1 MQRITPCLWFDS
13 NAEEAAKF
21 YVSVFPN
28 SRMGAITRYGDAGA
42 KASGRSKGTVMT
54 VTFRLDGQEFMALNG
69 GPVFTFSPAISFIVN
84 CKTQKELDRFWNKLS
99 AGGKE
104 VECGWLTDK
113 YGVSWQ
119 IVPAVLGKMMQNKD
133 VKKTERVMSALLQM
147 KRLDINALQQ
157 AYRQQR

>member
-1 MQRITPCLWFDS
+1 MQGITPCLLFDS

-42 KASGRSKGTVMT
+42 KASGRPKGTVMT

-69 GPVFTFSPAISFIVN
+69 GPIFTFSPAISFMVN
-84 CKTQKELDRFWNKLS
+84 CKTEKELDRFWSKLS

-133 VKKTERVMSALLQM
+133 VKKVERVMSALLQM
-147 KRLDINALQQ
+147 KKLDINALQQ
-157 AYRQQR
+157 AYRQR

>member
-1 MQRITPCLWFDS
+1 MQRITPCLWFDN

-21 YVSVFPN
+21 YVSIFP
-28 SRMGAITRYGDAGA
+28 SSKIGTITRYGDAGA
-42 KASGRSKGTVMT
+42 KASGRPKGTVMT

-69 GPVFTFSPAISFIVN
+69 GPIFSFSPAISFIVN

-119 IVPAVLGKMMQNKD
+119 IVPAVLGKMMQSKD
-133 VKKTERVMSALLQM
+133 AKKTERVMSALLQM
-147 KRLDINALQQ
+147 KKLDIDTLQQ
-157 AYRQQR
+157 AYRQR